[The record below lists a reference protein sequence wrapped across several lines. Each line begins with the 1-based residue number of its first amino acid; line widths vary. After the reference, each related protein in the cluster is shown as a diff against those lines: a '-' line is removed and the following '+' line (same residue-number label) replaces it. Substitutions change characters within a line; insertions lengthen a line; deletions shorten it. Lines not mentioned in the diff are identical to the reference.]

1 MVVMRQFWEG
11 GEVLGRESWVGEGGL
26 QGMLEW
32 RDVCWHGNWIG
43 CLPTQDCLCKCAGG
57 A

>member
-26 QGMLEW
+26 QGMLGW